1 MSAFRLREYD
11 NSSYQPGR
19 SRTWQIA
26 WFFIGLPILRCSLLP
41 FSGLRVRLLRLF
53 GAAVGEG
60 VVIKP
65 GFRVKYPWHLRIGDH
80 CWLGEDSWIDNLTTV
95 ELGSNVC
102 VSQLAYLCTGNHDWT
117 DPAFSLRI
125 APIRICD
132 GAWVGAR
139 AFIAPGVVLSE
150 GAIASAGSV
159 VTKNIPRFAIH
170 AGNPAQ
176 FSRMRKMTEKARQ
189 LRPLATRPT
198 LDEAKEQAG
207 NVGVGV

>member
-1 MSAFRLREYD
+1 
-11 NSSYQPGR
+11 
-19 SRTWQIA
+19 
-26 WFFIGLPILRCSLLP
+26 
-41 FSGLRVRLLRLF
+41 
-53 GAAVGEG
+53 
-60 VVIKP
+60 
-65 GFRVKYPWHLRIGDH
+65 
-80 CWLGEDSWIDNLTTV
+80 
-95 ELGSNVC
+95 
-102 VSQLAYLCTGNHDWT
+102 
-117 DPAFSLRI
+117 LRI

-159 VTKNIPRFAIH
+159 VTKDIPPFAIH

-198 LDEAKEQAG
+198 LGGAKEQAG
-207 NVGVGV
+207 NVGVRA